1 MFANWELFHQHCANL
16 AETALSQNAKELQV
30 MPGHEHGFQKS
41 KSGFVE
47 RIYQHVYDNKL
58 AFKMILVITL
68 GIPMGLFPSLALS
81 RRLEA
86 QNTEKR
92 ILKIN
97 KILRIMIE

>member
-1 MFANWELFHQHCANL
+1 
-16 AETALSQNAKELQV
+16 

-41 KSGFVE
+41 KSGLVE
-47 RIYQHVYDNKL
+47 RIYQHVDDDKL
-58 AFKMILVITL
+58 AFKKILTITL

-92 ILKIN
+92 ILRIN

>member
-1 MFANWELFHQHCANL
+1 MFANWEPLLQHCANL

-30 MPGHEHGFQKS
+30 MPGHKHGFQKS
-41 KSGFVE
+41 KSGLVE
-47 RIYQHVYDNKL
+47 RIYQHVDDDKL
-58 AFKMILVITL
+58 AFKKILMITL
-68 GIPMGLFPSLALS
+68 GIPMDLFPSLALS